1 MNIKMK
7 NNLIILFLTLMI
19 CSCSLAPGMHMHSS
33 STWLDNEK
41 EVYIDSIDKVIKIKD
56 ISSAQVDLELISQPY
71 RIGYGDQLSIT
82 VWGLQDVFPISNIT
96 PDQNLRRVDSN
107 GDIFFPYVGIISAK
121 GMTQNEIR
129 DEITNRLSQYFNDPQ
144 LDVSIVR
151 FNSQQIYLLGEITKP
166 TKINITDVPLSL
178 SDAIGQS
185 FGIRTNTADGSSVF
199 IIRHNGPNVDQK
211 YL

>member
-1 MNIKMK
+1 MVRHGLTKISQVKQLISYLEQIDEQLDGFIYNSYEKPK
-7 NNLIILFLTLMI
+7 SYYGYYGYYGNYSYNYYASKYLYEDYEYKNENNLIILFLTLMI

-107 GDIFFPYVGIISAK
+107 GEAFFFH
-121 GMTQNEIR
+121 M
-129 DEITNRLSQYFNDPQ
+129 
-144 LDVSIVR
+144 
-151 FNSQQIYLLGEITKP
+151 
-166 TKINITDVPLSL
+166 
-178 SDAIGQS
+178 
-185 FGIRTNTADGSSVF
+185 
-199 IIRHNGPNVDQK
+199 
-211 YL
+211 